1 MTIHLKGFE
10 ANQTLE
16 NLRVGIYKEGGRQMD
31 NFQVKITIITHQ
43 VTVLCQQLKQMKT
56 EMSQLRS
63 MLKYLKVWKVQRFV

>member
-10 ANQTLE
+10 ENHLKILE
-16 NLRVGIYKEGGRQMD
+16 LVFTKKADVKSD